1 MLEAACLVTVLMLFT
16 LFLVRGQ
23 SCGDKLVGSAAD
35 LNAKFRINKRNM
47 KIKIGVVLPDILIKN
62 VVTET
67 IEKLIALDLLIYVLL
82 INCLR
87 NCL

>member
-1 MLEAACLVTVLMLFT
+1 
-16 LFLVRGQ
+16 
-23 SCGDKLVGSAAD
+23 
-35 LNAKFRINKRNM
+35 M